1 MFSAGHAA
9 YARFV
14 RLSTTNESILVG
26 TTITSTFPAD
36 QLLVPVS
43 RSVAAFR
50 QGKAEEIGSALQ
62 GIITKQHADK
72 IVLDLRDCAG
82 GEVDEAVKTASLF
95 MGQGLVAYAVGQ
107 RYPRQDLPLK
117 PSSKVFNLPL
127 AVLINQST
135 AGPAELVAAAVL
147 ANKRGEVVGTRSFG
161 VGVVQK
167 LIPVG
172 DGSGLL
178 LSVAKYYS
186 PDGKVINDNGVTP
199 SVVQT
204 VSGEVTSLED
214 ENSPDE
220 PAHFGD
226 KDDQQFRKA
235 LEVLQKSMATG
246 RAA

>member
-1 MFSAGHAA
+1 DWSSD
-9 YARFV
+9 V
-14 RLSTTNESILVG
+14 CSS
-26 TTITSTFPAD
+26 
-36 QLLVPVS
+36 
-43 RSVAAFR
+43 
-50 QGKAEEIGSALQ
+50 
-62 GIITKQHADK
+62 
-72 IVLDLRDCAG
+72 DL
-82 GEVDEAVKTASLF
+82 
-95 MGQGLVAYAVGQ
+95 
-107 RYPRQDLPLK
+107 QDLPLK
-117 PSSKVFNLPL
+117 PASKVFNLPL

-147 ANKRGEVVGTRSFG
+147 ANKRGDVVGTRSFG

-186 PDGKVINDNGVTP
+186 PDGNVINDNGVTP

-204 VSGEVTSLED
+204 VSGEVTSHEH
-214 ENSPDE
+214 ENTPDE